1 MLRIIIVKARAL
13 QKLRTPDTAE
23 QNPLRSELTNHAPA
37 NHRTASGASESPCWN
52 PSRAQ
57 VILIVFKTRTC
68 TAPYSTSSS
77 LQALLRVL
85 LYGGVT

>member
-1 MLRIIIVKARAL
+1 MIMLRIIIVKARAL

-23 QNPLRSELTNHAPA
+23 QNPLRSEFTNHAPA

-57 VILIVFKTRTC
+57 VILIVFKTPNSIWNLYR
-68 TAPYSTSSS
+68 A
-77 LQALLRVL
+77 LQYEL
-85 LYGGVT
+85 